1 MKKLLLFAAAV
12 AAAGLLGW
20 LPAEPRALGDLL
32 VVEALVASEENGV
45 VTVDGGK
52 GLMGRGGTWAEAV
65 DDLRQTANGDA
76 FLDTA
81 GHILLKEEAM
91 GRLDEVLDD
100 RRLRPAARVYLAQG
114 SPTADGVVEFLR
126 SRQGSVTIRD
136 LQAAWLE
143 GRTVTLPVLREE
155 EGRYRL
161 AEDG

>member
-32 VVEALVASEENGV
+32 PVEALVVSEENGT

-52 GLMGRGGTWAEAV
+52 GMLGRGRDWAEAV
-65 DDLRQTANGDA
+65 EDLRQTANGDA

-81 GHILLKEEAM
+81 GHIILEENALD
-91 GRLDEVLDD
+91 RLEEVLDD
-100 RRLRPAARVYLAQG
+100 RSLRPAARVYLG
-114 SPTADGVVEFLR
+114 LGNPTADGAMAYLQGR
-126 SRQGSVTIRD
+126 RGSVTIRG

-143 GRTVTLPVLREE
+143 ERVVTLPRLMEE

-161 AEDG
+161 ADG

>member
-20 LPAEPRALGDLL
+20 LPAEPRALGDLRP
-32 VVEALVASEENGV
+32 VEALVVSEEAGT

-52 GLMGRGGTWAEAV
+52 GMLGRGRTWAEAV
-65 DDLRQTANGDA
+65 EDLRQTAPGDA

-91 GRLDEVLDD
+91 GRLEEVLDD
-100 RRLRPAARVYLAQG
+100 RQLRPAARVYLAQG
-114 SPTADGVVEFLR
+114 SPTADGAVEYLR
-126 SRQGSVTIRD
+126 GRRGSVTIQD
-136 LQAAWLE
+136 LQAAYLE
-143 GRTVTLPVLREE
+143 GRTVTLPVLTEE

-161 AEDG
+161 ADG

>member
-12 AAAGLLGW
+12 VVAGLLGW

-32 VVEALVASEENGV
+32 PVEALVVSEEDGT

-52 GLMGRGGTWAEAV
+52 GLVGHGNSWAEAV
-65 DDLRQTANGDA
+65 EDLRQTANGDA

-81 GHILLKEEAM
+81 GHIILKEGAE
-91 GRLDEVLDD
+91 GRLEEVLDD
-100 RRLRPAARVYLAQG
+100 RSLRPAARVYLG
-114 SPTADGVVEFLR
+114 LGEPTADGAAEYLQ
-126 SRQGSVTIRD
+126 SRRGSVTVRD

-143 GRTVTLPVLREE
+143 DRMVTLPRLTEE

-161 AEDG
+161 ADG